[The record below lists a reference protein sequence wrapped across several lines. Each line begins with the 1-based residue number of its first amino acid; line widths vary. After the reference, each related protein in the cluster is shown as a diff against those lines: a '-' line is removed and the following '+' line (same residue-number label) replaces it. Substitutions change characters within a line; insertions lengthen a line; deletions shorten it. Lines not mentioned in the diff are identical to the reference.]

1 MTRTTSAALAAHLA
15 GRAHTLAVM
24 VRIDLA
30 NGETL
35 ALTDH
40 DRVLAF
46 DLGDGSADYEP
57 WTGIMP
63 SDVVLSAG
71 FEVSNFELAG
81 PLGATVTRTGV
92 LGGKYRAAIVRLFVV
107 NWADLSM
114 GAARIMRGSVAV
126 SRVEGS
132 RFVFEVRNAMEA
144 FQQTWGRVLS
154 GICSAE
160 FGDAQCT
167 VARTPVAATVS
178 AAGDGFRFTV
188 DIGGDHPDDWFNLGT
203 ASFLTGDL
211 AGTAE
216 ARIFDYDGAT
226 GAIELYEPL
235 IAAPQVGD
243 TLTLYRGCSRLLKSD
258 DASLPTCLS
267 YANVLNFRGFPEV
280 PGSRQYHRVSAPG
293 VSYA

>member
-1 MTRTTSAALAAHLA
+1 MRTIPAPLAAALTARVRRGAECLLLRARDGSVA
-15 GRAHTLAVM
+15 G
-24 VRIDLA
+24 
-30 NGETL
+30 
-35 ALTDH
+35 LTTWDQPLT
-40 DRVLAF
+40 R
-46 DLGDGSADYEP
+46 DLGTGLGDTVFSVGMTLSAV
-57 WTGIMP
+57 T
-63 SDVVLSAG
+63 LSAG
-71 FEVSNFELAG
+71 FDTSNFE
-81 PLGATVTRTGV
+81 VE
-92 LGGKYRAAIVRLFVV
+92 
-107 NWADLSM
+107 
-114 GAARIMRGSVAV
+114 GAARGDFAATKVRGGKWRKADAWLVRVSPGVAGFSPIMRGTVEA

-160 FGDAQCT
+160 FGDAQCG

-216 ARIFDYDGAT
+216 ARIFDYDGAS